1 MFSLGQKLI
10 VASHNPGK
18 VTEIKALLE
27 PHSVEVSSAAELN
40 LPEPDENGTS
50 FSANATIKATTAC
63 STTGLTAI
71 ADDSGLVVP
80 TLNGAPGIYSAR
92 WAGPGKDFKV
102 AITRLAQELGTR
114 DPAAHFVCALA
125 VAWPHGPCDVFEGKV
140 FGILV
145 FPPRGKNGFG
155 YDPIFQPRGSNQTFG
170 EIRPEEKHLISHRAS
185 AFTKFCTKYFNLR
198 SDVHSNGIE

>member
-40 LPEPDENGTS
+40 LPEPDENGAS
-50 FSANATIKATTAC
+50 FSANARIKATTAC
-63 STTGLTAI
+63 NTTGLTVI

-80 TLNGAPGIYSAR
+80 TLNGAPGVYSAR

-102 AITRLAQELGTR
+102 AIKRLAQELGAR

-125 VAWPHGPCDVFEGKV
+125 VAWPHGPCDIFEGKV
-140 FGILV
+140 FGTLV

-155 YDPIFQPRGSNQTFG
+155 YDPIFQPRGGNQTFG
-170 EIRPEEKHLISHRAS
+170 EMRP
-185 AFTKFCTKYFNLR
+185 
-198 SDVHSNGIE
+198 D